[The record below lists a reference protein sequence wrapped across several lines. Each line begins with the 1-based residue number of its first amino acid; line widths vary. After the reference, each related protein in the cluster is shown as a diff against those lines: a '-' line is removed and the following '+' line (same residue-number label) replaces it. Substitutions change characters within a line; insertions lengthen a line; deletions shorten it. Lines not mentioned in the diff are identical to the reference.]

1 MIPACISIMSFAIR
15 SPAGLCQDLHSIEQI
30 EGSVRGMFPRDGKD
44 WEFGEFWAH
53 HTVMVS
59 SILIA
64 V

>member
-1 MIPACISIMSFAIR
+1 MSFAIR

>member
-1 MIPACISIMSFAIR
+1 MSFAIR
-15 SPAGLCQDLHSIEQI
+15 SPAGLCQDLHSLEQI
-30 EGSVRGMFPRDGKD
+30 EGSVHGMFPRDGKAEKIGKD

-53 HTVMVS
+53 HTVMFS